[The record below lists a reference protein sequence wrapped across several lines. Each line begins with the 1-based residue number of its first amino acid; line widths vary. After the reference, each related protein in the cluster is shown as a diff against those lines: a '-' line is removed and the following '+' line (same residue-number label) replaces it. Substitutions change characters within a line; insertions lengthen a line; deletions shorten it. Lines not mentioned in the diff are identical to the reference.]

1 MLTYRHN
8 STLTKDLR
16 LFSKKNIYVLL
27 HDSDKKSGQIFAF
40 FIQTLIIV
48 SLIAFSLETL
58 PNISAMSLYY
68 LHAFEA
74 IVVFIFTIEYLLRL
88 YVAEKRISYI
98 LSFYGIV
105 DLLAILPFY
114 IFSGIDLRAVRLFRL
129 LQLIRIFKLFKYSKA
144 LHRFQRAF
152 LLVKEEM
159 LLFGFVALITLYLSA
174 VGIYYFEHAVQ
185 PDQFQSIFHSL
196 WWALIT
202 LTTVGYGD
210 MFPITAGGKIFTF
223 LVLIVGLGIVA
234 VPTGL
239 IATALSQT
247 RIEEKQQDN

>member
-1 MLTYRHN
+1 MFANKLLCKANLHSLVHN
-8 STLTKDLR
+8 SET
-16 LFSKKNIYVLL
+16 
-27 HDSDKKSGQIFAF
+27 KSGRIFALTV
-40 FIQTLIIV
+40 QTLIII
-48 SLIAFSLETL
+48 SLITFSIETL
-58 PNISAMSLYY
+58 PNLSEAQYYY
-68 LHAFEA
+68 LRLAE
-74 IVVFIFTIEYLLRL
+74 IVIVILFSCEYLLRI
-88 YVAEKRISYI
+88 YIANKRLSYI
-98 LSFYGIV
+98 FSFYGLI
-105 DLLAILPFY
+105 DLMAVLPFY
-114 IFSGIDLRAVRLFRL
+114 IASGLDLRTVRLFRL
-129 LQLIRIFKLFKYSKA
+129 LRLLRIFKLFKYSKA

-159 LLFGFVALITLYLSA
+159 LLFCFVALVTLYLSA
-174 VGIYYFEHAVQ
+174 VGIYYFENTAQ
-185 PDQFQSIFHSL
+185 PEHFQSVFHSL

-247 RIEEKQQDN
+247 RSEEE